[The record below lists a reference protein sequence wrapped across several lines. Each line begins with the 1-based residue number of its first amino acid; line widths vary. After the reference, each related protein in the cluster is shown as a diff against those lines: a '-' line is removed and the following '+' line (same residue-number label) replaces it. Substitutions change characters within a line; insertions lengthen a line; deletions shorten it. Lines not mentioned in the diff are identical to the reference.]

1 VGWLFAGFPFAATII
16 LIVGPALAWAA
27 IPVAFSPFGNG
38 PLRAVGWKAEL
49 VWLPAS
55 TLLSAAMLYRAN
67 RRRLIRLE
75 GPPPRRRGRRRP
87 PSRARISV
95 GVGVIALLLVSL
107 PLVPAVTGLGA
118 RSVKYAYET
127 RFTKEITGQF
137 LDTPRG
143 HVKLYAWRDPQN
155 PYPHDALRVH
165 ASQIRSLRMRAS
177 AVDRPDAYRLFDLS
191 HGGRVP
197 LTVRR
202 RSATSLVLAPPRAPR
217 GGRYLLIASHEGMF
231 GGRDF
236 AYLTVVPPGD
246 PVTTIAGD
254 THRSIPVVAAALL
267 PITAAL
273 LALLFSALLVRSYR
287 RRPAGEKLLWGGG
300 FLLFAVAAACEAVAQ
315 GSGWSPGLF
324 RAYYLAG
331 GVLAVAYLGAGA
343 AWLHLPRR
351 ARDLLIG
358 ALVVATVAGAISVLL
373 APVDGGTLAATTAAR
388 PPANAA
394 LGGHAFLWAI
404 ALNSLGTVC
413 LVGGAL
419 YSIARRQRVRASMW
433 IGAGA
438 LVLALSTS
446 MSRAGD
452 YSFMYLGELVG
463 IALMFFGF
471 TLAGEAR
478 RPAVRPAPAR
488 SPTTPALAP

>member
-1 VGWLFAGFPFAATII
+1 
-16 LIVGPALAWAA
+16 
-27 IPVAFSPFGNG
+27 
-38 PLRAVGWKAEL
+38 
-49 VWLPAS
+49 
-55 TLLSAAMLYRAN
+55 
-67 RRRLIRLE
+67 
-75 GPPPRRRGRRRP
+75 
-87 PSRARISV
+87 
-95 GVGVIALLLVSL
+95 
-107 PLVPAVTGLGA
+107 
-118 RSVKYAYET
+118 
-127 RFTKEITGQF
+127 
-137 LDTPRG
+137 
-143 HVKLYAWRDPQN
+143 
-155 PYPHDALRVH
+155 
-165 ASQIRSLRMRAS
+165 
-177 AVDRPDAYRLFDLS
+177 
-191 HGGRVP
+191 
-197 LTVRR
+197 
-202 RSATSLVLAPPRAPR
+202 
-217 GGRYLLIASHEGMF
+217 
-231 GGRDF
+231 
-236 AYLTVVPPGD
+236 
-246 PVTTIAGD
+246 
-254 THRSIPVVAAALL
+254 
-267 PITAAL
+267 
-273 LALLFSALLVRSYR
+273 
-287 RRPAGEKLLWGGG
+287 
-300 FLLFAVAAACEAVAQ
+300 LFAVAAACEAVAQ

-358 ALVVATVAGAISVLL
+358 GLVVATMAGAISVLL
-373 APVDGGTLAATTAAR
+373 APVDGGALAATTSAR

-471 TLAGEAR
+471 TLAGQAR